1 MIRIATSND
10 ACGIFAIYAPIVR
23 GTTISFELEPPTVEE
38 IAQRITATL
47 SKLPWLVIET
57 AGQHLAGYAYA
68 SPHRT
73 RLACAQ

>member
-47 SKLPWLVIET
+47 AKLPWLVFE
-57 AGQHLAGYAYA
+57 AGQHIAGFAYA

-73 RLACAQ
+73 RLAY